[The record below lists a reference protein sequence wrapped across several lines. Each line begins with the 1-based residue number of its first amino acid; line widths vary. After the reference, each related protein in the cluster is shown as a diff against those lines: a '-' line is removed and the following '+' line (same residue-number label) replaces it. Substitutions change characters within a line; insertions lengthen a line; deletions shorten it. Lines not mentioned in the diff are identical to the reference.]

1 MILAARRTAI
11 RMKKIKAVEEIGQ
24 KLQMTPVAVNKKL
37 TSLRTQYSRLVKR
50 LPSGSGIEAR
60 TPHQKWLV
68 EKLEFIR
75 QHVITEATFDDNF
88 SLYFDASLVTNK
100 FQAKPLPFSFA

>member
-75 QHVITEATFDDNF
+75 QHVKKRQSVSTIV
-88 SLYFDASLVTNK
+88 SIHQSVVLI
-100 FQAKPLPFSFA
+100 

>member
-1 MILAARRTAI
+1 
-11 RMKKIKAVEEIGQ
+11 MKKIKAVEEIGQ

-60 TPHQKWLV
+60 TPLVKWLV

-75 QHVITEATFDDNF
+75 QHVKKRQSVSTIV
-88 SLYFDASLVTNK
+88 SIHQSVVLI
-100 FQAKPLPFSFA
+100 